1 MPDIKNKNQTLQS
14 WKGNTTVDSV
24 IKTYHLIHT
33 YFFTYAIFV
42 VALIIGAIWFQNI
55 LKTNALT
62 VQTIQVNHEFVIKQK
77 ELIGAFNKQL
87 KQNIESEGVQVQI
100 IQ

>member
-1 MPDIKNKNQTLQS
+1 MPDIANKNQT
-14 WKGNTTVDSV
+14 NTTVDSV
-24 IKTYHLIHT
+24 IKTYHLIHR

-42 VALIIGAIWFQNI
+42 VALLIGAISFQRI
-55 LKTNALT
+55 LTTNALT
-62 VQTIQVNHEFVIKQK
+62 VQTNNVNYEFVIKQK

-87 KQNIESEGVQVQI
+87 KQNSENEGVQIQI